1 MAEDM
6 KMVIGADG
14 VERIVPLSDH
24 DKAQRIID
32 QKNHEVYMADRKK
45 QEVNAERDRRVAKG
59 FTFEGKLYQSRVED
73 QKRIANAATQAVA
86 AVAAGSQPG
95 DYRWHGGTK
104 DFGWLA
110 SDNTLTL
117 MDAKTVIAFHKAATD
132 WETQHVFAARAIK
145 STNPVP
151 PNHAD
156 DSYWPA

>member
-1 MAEDM
+1 
-6 KMVIGADG
+6 
-14 VERIVPLSDH
+14 
-24 DKAQRIID
+24 
-32 QKNHEVYMADRKK
+32 MADRKK

-151 PNHAD
+151 PKANAASAATAVEAIPSAAKCPIPMTICALCLAH
-156 DSYWPA
+156 